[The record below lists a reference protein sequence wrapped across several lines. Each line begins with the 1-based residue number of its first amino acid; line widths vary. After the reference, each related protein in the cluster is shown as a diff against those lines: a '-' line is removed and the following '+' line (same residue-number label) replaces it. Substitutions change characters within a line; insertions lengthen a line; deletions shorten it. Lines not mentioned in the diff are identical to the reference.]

1 MGILVIRNDA
11 GDEVRLNT
19 SNIAYFEEAGDGVTR
34 LTLHTGIKIPDPRY
48 TKEAVEAEEQ
58 KYEKKHADLLS
69 AARHRPQRLRSSYDR
84 QLMRAL
90 MDKESLN
97 KLRKR
102 QGSHT
107 MQDTVDVRM
116 DVKSFESKFWSA
128 ENGKSMDFTLIT
140 GPGANGSGPS
150 RGKPK
155 PSRNKPGPFKIG

>member
-11 GDEVRLNT
+11 GKEVRLNT

-48 TKEAVEAEEQ
+48 TKEAVQAEIR
-58 KYEKKHADLLS
+58 KYEQKHADLL
-69 AARHRPQRLRSSYDR
+69 AMRKRPARLRSSYDR
-84 QLMRAL
+84 QLMQAL
-90 MDKESLN
+90 MDKERLN

-107 MQDTVDVRM
+107 TQETVDVRM

-140 GPGANGSGPS
+140 GPGADSAGPS

-155 PSRNKPGPFKIG
+155 PPGKKPGSFKIG